1 MKTKTYLFA
10 LMTMALTLGSCS
22 DNENGIGSETSK
34 YITVSTSIGN
44 MTRVATD
51 ANGGQTFEEGDEIS
65 VYAWTGDATTVPAA
79 TGRVVD
85 NAINKLT
92 KGSWISTP
100 QMLWKNNRDKHY
112 FIGVYPISA
121 SAISDLSAGEYTFD
135 ETKQV
140 ESDLLV
146 AVNKDGLSYNVDEQ
160 QTVPLTFTHVM
171 AKLVVNLTYKNQWG
185 TEGPTVDKVVV
196 GDAVK
201 SATVNYLTKV
211 ITPSAV
217 AEDKANF
224 DMPALTANKQY
235 ASIIIPQDGVQ
246 KITVVIGGKNF
257 IYDNGTP
264 FKFESGKITTINLE
278 VGRDIIKLG
287 DVNISDWGSTGEPI
301 KGEAYD

>member
-1 MKTKTYLFA
+1 MKKKTYLFA
-10 LMTMALTLGSCS
+10 LMAMALTLGSCS
-22 DNENGIGSETSK
+22 DNENGIGGETSK

-65 VYAWTGDATTVPAA
+65 VYAWTGDATVAPETRE
-79 TGRVVD
+79 RVVN

-92 KGSWISTP
+92 NGSWVSTP

-112 FIGVYPISA
+112 FIGVYPTA
-121 SAISDLSAGEYTFD
+121 AISDLSAGEYTFD
-135 ETKQV
+135 ANKQT

-146 AVNKDGLSYNVDEQ
+146 AVNPDGLSYSADAQ

-185 TEGPTVDKVVV
+185 GIPTVEKVVV
-196 GDAVK
+196 GNAAK
-201 SATVNYLTKV
+201 EATVNYLTKV
-211 ITPSAV
+211 VTPSAV
-217 AEDKANF
+217 AEDKADF

-246 KITVVIGGKNF
+246 KITITIGGKDF

-264 FKFESGKITTINLE
+264 FKFESGKITTVNLE
-278 VGRDIIKLG
+278 VGRDVIKLG
-287 DVNISDWGSTGEPI
+287 DVNISGWGSTGDPI
-301 KGEAYD
+301 KGEAHE

>member
-10 LMTMALTLGSCS
+10 LMAMALTLGSCS
-22 DNENGIGSETSK
+22 DNENDIGGETSK

-65 VYAWTGDATTVPAA
+65 VYAWTGDAAAVPAA

-112 FIGVYPISA
+112 FIGVYPKK
-121 SAISDLSAGEYTFD
+121 AISDLAAGEYVFD
-135 ETKQV
+135 ATKQV

-146 AVNKDGLSYNVDEQ
+146 AVNADGITAEGKQ
-160 QTVPLTFTHVM
+160 AVPLTFTHVM
-171 AKLVVNLTYKNQWG
+171 AKLLVNLTYKNQWG

-211 ITPSAV
+211 VTPSAV

-224 DMPALTANKQY
+224 DMPAITANKQY

-264 FKFESGKITTINLE
+264 FKFESGKVTTVNLV
-278 VGRDIIKLG
+278 VGRDTITLNEVKIT
-287 DVNISDWGSTGEPI
+287 DWETSTPITGE
-301 KGEAYD
+301 AVD

>member
-10 LMTMALTLGSCS
+10 LMAMALTLGSCS
-22 DNENGIGSETSK
+22 DNENGIGGETSK

-65 VYAWTGDATTVPAA
+65 VYAWIGAPTVAPE
-79 TGRVVD
+79 TRERVVN

-92 KGSWISTP
+92 NGSWVSTP

-112 FIGVYPISA
+112 FIGVYPI

-160 QTVPLTFTHVM
+160 QPVPLTFTHVM

-185 TEGPTVDKVVV
+185 TEGPTVDKVAV
-196 GDAVK
+196 GNAAK
-201 SATVNYLTKV
+201 KATVNYLTKV
-211 ITPSAV
+211 VTPSAV
-217 AEDKANF
+217 AEDKADF
-224 DMPALTANKQY
+224 DMPAITANKKY

-246 KITVVIGGKNF
+246 KITITIGGKDF

-264 FKFESGKITTINLE
+264 FKFESGKITIINLE
-278 VGRDIIKLG
+278 VGRDVIKLG

>member
-1 MKTKTYLFA
+1 MKKKTYLFA
-10 LMTMALTLGSCS
+10 LMAMALTLGSCS
-22 DNENGIGSETSK
+22 DNENGIGGETSK

-51 ANGGQTFEEGDEIS
+51 EKGGQTFEEGDEIS
-65 VYAWTGDATTVPAA
+65 VYAWTGDATVAPETRE
-79 TGRVVD
+79 RVVN

-92 KGSWISTP
+92 NGSWVSTP

-121 SAISDLSAGEYTFD
+121 ISDLSAGEYTFD
-135 ETKQV
+135 VNKQT

-160 QTVPLTFTHVM
+160 QPVPLTFTHVM

-185 TEGPTVDKVVV
+185 AEGPTVDKVAV
-196 GDAVK
+196 GNAAK
-201 SATVNYLTKV
+201 KATVNYLTKV
-211 ITPSAV
+211 VTPSAV
-217 AEDKANF
+217 AEDKADF
-224 DMPALTANKQY
+224 DMPVLTANKQY

-246 KITVVIGGKNF
+246 KITITIGGKDF
-257 IYDNGTP
+257 IYDNSTP
-264 FKFESGKITTINLE
+264 FKLESGKITTVNLE
-278 VGRDIIKLG
+278 VGRDVIKLG

>member
-1 MKTKTYLFA
+1 MRTKTYLFA
-10 LMTMALTLGSCS
+10 LMAMALTLGSCS
-22 DNENGIGSETSK
+22 DDENGIGGETSK

-51 ANGGQTFEEGDEIS
+51 ENGGQTFEEGDKIS
-65 VYAWTGDATTVPAA
+65 VYAWTGDATVAPETSE
-79 TGRVVD
+79 RVVN

-92 KGSWISTP
+92 NGSWVSTP

-112 FIGVYPISA
+112 FIGVYPVA
-121 SAISDLSAGEYTFD
+121 AISDLTAGEYTFD
-135 ETKQV
+135 VNNQV

-146 AVNKDGLSYNVDEQ
+146 AVNTDGISYNADEQ

-171 AKLVVNLTYKNQWG
+171 AKLIVNLTYKNQWG
-185 TEGPTVDKVVV
+185 ADGPTVDKVIV
-196 GDAVK
+196 GNAAK

-211 ITPSAV
+211 VTPSTAT
-217 AEDKANF
+217 EDKTDF
-224 DMPALTANKQY
+224 DMPALTANKKY

-246 KITVVIGGKNF
+246 KITITIDGKDF

>member
-1 MKTKTYLFA
+1 MKKKTYLFA
-10 LMTMALTLGSCS
+10 LMAMALTLGSCS
-22 DNENGIGSETSK
+22 DNENGIGGETSK

-51 ANGGQTFEEGDEIS
+51 EKGGQTFEEGDEIS
-65 VYAWTGDATTVPAA
+65 VYAWTGDATVAPETRE
-79 TGRVVD
+79 RVVN

-92 KGSWISTP
+92 NGSWVSTP

-112 FIGVYPISA
+112 FIGVYPI

-185 TEGPTVDKVVV
+185 GIPTVEKVVV
-196 GDAVK
+196 GNAAK
-201 SATVNYLTKV
+201 EATINYLTKV
-211 ITPSAV
+211 VTPSTTAK
-217 AEDKANF
+217 EDFSLPEITENTK
-224 DMPALTANKQY
+224 Y
-235 ASIIIPQDGVQ
+235 VSVIIPQEEVTQ
-246 KITVVIGGKNF
+246 LTIVIGGKNF
-257 IYDNGTP
+257 VYDNGTP
-264 FKFESGKITTINLE
+264 FKLESGKITKVNLE
-278 VGRDIIKLG
+278 VGRDEIKLG
-287 DVNISDWGSTGEPI
+287 DVKITNWEDGSTFS
-301 KGEAYD
+301 GEALN

>member
-10 LMTMALTLGSCS
+10 LMAMALTLGSCS
-22 DNENGIGSETSK
+22 DNENDIGGETSK

-51 ANGGQTFEEGDEIS
+51 AKGGQTFEEGDEIS
-65 VYAWTGDATTVPAA
+65 VYAWTGDATAVPAA

-112 FIGVYPISA
+112 FIGVYPTK
-121 SAISDLSAGEYTFD
+121 AISDLTAGEYAFD

-196 GDAVK
+196 GDAAK
-201 SATVNYLTKV
+201 KATVNYLTKV
-211 ITPSAV
+211 VTPSTV

-278 VGRDIIKLG
+278 VGRDVIKLG

>member
-1 MKTKTYLFA
+1 M
-10 LMTMALTLGSCS
+10 TLGSCS
-22 DNENGIGSETSK
+22 DNENGIGGETSK

-65 VYAWTGDATTVPAA
+65 VYAWTGDATKAPTASE
-79 TGRVVD
+79 RVVN
-85 NAINKLT
+85 NAINKLISD
-92 KGSWISTP
+92 SWVSTP
-100 QMLWKNNRDKHY
+100 QMLWKNNREKHY
-112 FIGVYPISA
+112 FIGVYPTK
-121 SAISDLSAGEYTFD
+121 AISDLTAGEYAFD

-146 AVNKDGLSYNVDEQ
+146 AVNTDGITAEDKQ
-160 QTVPLTFTHVM
+160 AVPLTFTHVM

-201 SATVNYLTKV
+201 RATVNYLTKV
-211 ITPSAV
+211 VTPSAV
-217 AEDKANF
+217 AEDKADF
-224 DMPALTANKQY
+224 DMPVLTANKQY

-246 KITVVIGGKNF
+246 KITITIGGKDF

-264 FKFESGKITTINLE
+264 FKFESGKITTVNLE
-278 VGRDIIKLG
+278 VGRDVIKLG
-287 DVNISDWGSTGEPI
+287 DVNISGWGSTGDPI
-301 KGEAYD
+301 KGEAHE

>member
-10 LMTMALTLGSCS
+10 LMAMALTLGSCS
-22 DNENGIGSETSK
+22 DNENGIGGETSK

-65 VYAWTGDATTVPAA
+65 VYAWTGDATVAPETRE
-79 TGRVVD
+79 RVVN

-92 KGSWISTP
+92 NGSWVSTP

-112 FIGVYPISA
+112 FIGVYPTA
-121 SAISDLSAGEYTFD
+121 AISDLSAGEYTFD
-135 ETKQV
+135 VNKQT

-211 ITPSAV
+211 VTPSAV
-217 AEDKANF
+217 AENKANF

-264 FKFESGKITTINLE
+264 FKFESGKVTTVNLV
-278 VGRDIIKLG
+278 VGRDTITLNEVKIT
-287 DVNISDWGSTGEPI
+287 DWETSTPITGE
-301 KGEAYD
+301 AVD

>member
-1 MKTKTYLFA
+1 MKKKTYLFA
-10 LMTMALTLGSCS
+10 LMAMALTLGSCS
-22 DNENGIGSETSK
+22 DNENGIGGETSK

-51 ANGGQTFEEGDEIS
+51 EKGGQTFEEGDEIS
-65 VYAWTGDATTVPAA
+65 VYAWTGDATVAPETRE
-79 TGRVVD
+79 RVVN

-92 KGSWISTP
+92 NGSWVSTP

-112 FIGVYPISA
+112 FIGVYPTA
-121 SAISDLSAGEYTFD
+121 AISDLTAGEYTFD
-135 ETKQV
+135 VNKQT

-160 QTVPLTFTHVM
+160 QPVPLTFTHVM

-185 TEGPTVDKVVV
+185 TEGPTVDKVAV
-196 GDAVK
+196 GNAAK
-201 SATVNYLTKV
+201 KATVNYLTKAV
-211 ITPSAV
+211 TPSAV
-217 AEDKANF
+217 AEDKADF

-264 FKFESGKITTINLE
+264 FKFESGKVTTVNLV
-278 VGRDIIKLG
+278 VGRDTITLNEVKIT
-287 DVNISDWGSTGEPI
+287 DWETSTPITGE
-301 KGEAYD
+301 AVD

>member
-1 MKTKTYLFA
+1 MKKKTYLFT
-10 LMTMALTLGSCS
+10 LMAMALTLGSCS
-22 DNENGIGSETSK
+22 DNENGIGGETSK

-51 ANGGQTFEEGDEIS
+51 EKGGQTFEEGDEIS
-65 VYAWTGDATTVPAA
+65 VYAWTGDATVAPETRE
-79 TGRVVD
+79 RVVN

-92 KGSWISTP
+92 NGSWVSTP

-112 FIGVYPISA
+112 FIGVYPTA
-121 SAISDLSAGEYTFD
+121 AISDLSAGEYTFD

-146 AVNKDGLSYNVDEQ
+146 AVNKDGLSYNVDEP

-185 TEGPTVDKVVV
+185 TEGPTVDKVAV
-196 GDAVK
+196 GNAAK
-201 SATVNYLTKV
+201 KATVNYLTKV
-211 ITPSAV
+211 VTPSAV
-217 AEDKANF
+217 AEDKADF
-224 DMPALTANKQY
+224 DMPVLTANKQY

-246 KITVVIGGKNF
+246 KISITIGGKDF

-278 VGRDIIKLG
+278 VGRDVIKLG

>member
-1 MKTKTYLFA
+1 MKKKTYLFA
-10 LMTMALTLGSCS
+10 LMAMALTLGSCS
-22 DNENGIGSETSK
+22 DNENGIGGETSK

-65 VYAWTGDATTVPAA
+65 VYAWTGDATVAPETRE
-79 TGRVVD
+79 RVVN

-92 KGSWISTP
+92 NGSWVSTP

-121 SAISDLSAGEYTFD
+121 ISDLSAGEYAFD
-135 ETKQV
+135 ETKQT

-160 QTVPLTFTHVM
+160 QPVPLTFTHVM

-185 TEGPTVDKVVV
+185 TEGPTVDKVAV
-196 GDAVK
+196 GNAAK
-201 SATVNYLTKV
+201 KATVNYLTKV
-211 ITPSAV
+211 VTPSAV
-217 AEDKANF
+217 AEDKADF

-246 KITVVIGGKNF
+246 KITITIGDKDF

-264 FKFESGKITTINLE
+264 FKFESGKITIVNLE
-278 VGRDIIKLG
+278 VGRDVIKLG

>member
-1 MKTKTYLFA
+1 MKKKTYLFA
-10 LMTMALTLGSCS
+10 LMAMVLTLGSCS
-22 DNENGIGSETSK
+22 DNENGIGGETSK

-51 ANGGQTFEEGDEIS
+51 EKGGQTFEEGDEIS
-65 VYAWTGDATTVPAA
+65 VYAWTGDATVAPETRE
-79 TGRVVD
+79 RVVN

-92 KGSWISTP
+92 NGSWVSTP

-112 FIGVYPISA
+112 FIGVYPTT
-121 SAISDLSAGEYTFD
+121 AISDLTAGEYTFD

-160 QTVPLTFTHVM
+160 QPVPLTFTHVM

-201 SATVNYLTKV
+201 KATVNYLTKV
-211 ITPSAV
+211 VTPSAV
-217 AEDKANF
+217 AEDKADF

-246 KITVVIGGKNF
+246 KITITIGGKDF
-257 IYDNGTP
+257 VYDNGTP
-264 FKFESGKITTINLE
+264 FKFESGKITIVNLE
-278 VGRDIIKLG
+278 VGRDVIKLG

>member
-22 DNENGIGSETSK
+22 DNENGIGGETSK

-51 ANGGQTFEEGDEIS
+51 EKGGQTFEEGDEIS
-65 VYAWTGDATTVPAA
+65 VYAWTGDVTTVPAA

-92 KGSWISTP
+92 KGAWISTP

-112 FIGVYPISA
+112 FIGVYPTK
-121 SAISDLSAGEYTFD
+121 AISDLTAGEYAFD

-287 DVNISDWGSTGEPI
+287 NVNISDWGSTGEPI

>member
-1 MKTKTYLFA
+1 MKKKTYLIA
-10 LMTMALTLGSCS
+10 LMAMALTLGSCS
-22 DNENGIGSETSK
+22 NNEDGIGGETSK

-51 ANGGQTFEEGDEIS
+51 ANGAQTFEEGDEIS
-65 VYAWTGDATTVPAA
+65 VYAWTGDATKAPTASE
-79 TGRVVD
+79 RVVN

-92 KGSWISTP
+92 SDSWVSTP
-100 QMLWKNNRDKHY
+100 QMLWKNNREKHY
-112 FIGVYPISA
+112 FIGVYPTK
-121 SAISDLSAGEYTFD
+121 AISDLTAGEYAFD

-146 AVNKDGLSYNVDEQ
+146 AVNTDGITAEDKQ
-160 QTVPLTFTHVM
+160 AVPLTFTHVM
-171 AKLVVNLTYKNQWG
+171 AKLLVNLTYKNQWG

-211 ITPSAV
+211 VTPSAV
-217 AEDKANF
+217 AEDKADF
-224 DMPALTANKQY
+224 DMPVLTANKQY

-246 KITVVIGGKNF
+246 KISITIGGKDF

-278 VGRDIIKLG
+278 VGRDVIKLG
-287 DVNISDWGSTGEPI
+287 DVNISGWGSTGDPI
-301 KGEAYD
+301 MGEAHE

>member
-1 MKTKTYLFA
+1 MKKKTYLFA
-10 LMTMALTLGSCS
+10 LMAMALTLGSCS
-22 DNENGIGSETSK
+22 DNENGIGGETSK

-65 VYAWTGDATTVPAA
+65 VYAWTGDATVAPETRE
-79 TGRVVD
+79 RVVN

-92 KGSWISTP
+92 NGSWVSTP

-112 FIGVYPISA
+112 FIGVYPTA
-121 SAISDLSAGEYTFD
+121 AISDLTAGEYTFD
-135 ETKQV
+135 VNKQT

-160 QTVPLTFTHVM
+160 QPVPLTFTHVM

-185 TEGPTVDKVVV
+185 TEGPTVDKVAV
-196 GDAVK
+196 GNAAK
-201 SATVNYLTKV
+201 KATVNYLTKV
-211 ITPSAV
+211 VTPSAV
-217 AEDKANF
+217 AEDKADF
-224 DMPALTANKQY
+224 DMPVLTANKKY

-246 KITVVIGGKNF
+246 KITITIGGKDF

-264 FKFESGKITTINLE
+264 FKFESGKITIVNLE
-278 VGRDIIKLG
+278 VGRDVIKLG

>member
-1 MKTKTYLFA
+1 MKKKTYLFA
-10 LMTMALTLGSCS
+10 LMAMVLTLGSCS
-22 DNENGIGSETSK
+22 DNENGIGGETSK

-51 ANGGQTFEEGDEIS
+51 AKGGQTFEEGDEIS
-65 VYAWTGDATTVPAA
+65 VYAWTGDATVAPETRE
-79 TGRVVD
+79 RVVN

-92 KGSWISTP
+92 NGSWVSTP

-121 SAISDLSAGEYTFD
+121 ISDLSAGEYTFD
-135 ETKQV
+135 VNKQT

-185 TEGPTVDKVVV
+185 TEGPTVDKVAV
-196 GDAVK
+196 GNAAK
-201 SATVNYLTKV
+201 KATVNYLTKV
-211 ITPSAV
+211 VTPSAV
-217 AEDKANF
+217 AEDKADF
-224 DMPALTANKQY
+224 DMPVLTANKKY

-246 KITVVIGGKNF
+246 KITITIGGKDF
-257 IYDNGTP
+257 IYDNSTP
-264 FKFESGKITTINLE
+264 FKLESGKITTVNLE
-278 VGRDIIKLG
+278 VGRDVIKLG

>member
-1 MKTKTYLFA
+1 MKKKTCLFA
-10 LMTMALTLGSCS
+10 LMAMALTLGSCS
-22 DNENGIGSETSK
+22 DNENGIGGETSK

-51 ANGGQTFEEGDEIS
+51 ANGDQTFEEGDEIS
-65 VYAWTGDATTVPAA
+65 VYAWTGDATVAPETSE
-79 TGRVVD
+79 RVVN

-92 KGSWISTP
+92 NGSWVSTP

-112 FIGVYPISA
+112 FIGVYPTK
-121 SAISDLSAGEYTFD
+121 AISDLAAGEYVFD
-135 ETKQV
+135 ETKQT

-146 AVNKDGLSYNVDEQ
+146 AVNPDGLSYNADEQ

-171 AKLVVNLTYKNQWG
+171 AKLLVNLTYKNQWG

-211 ITPSAV
+211 VTPSAV

-246 KITVVIGGKNF
+246 KITIVIGGKNF

-264 FKFESGKITTINLE
+264 FKFESGKVTTINLE
-278 VGRDIIKLG
+278 VGRDQVILDEVK
-287 DVNISDWGSTGEPI
+287 ISDWTEGSTFG
-301 KGEAYD
+301 GEALD

>member
-10 LMTMALTLGSCS
+10 LMAMALTLGSCS
-22 DNENGIGSETSK
+22 DNENGIGGETSK

-51 ANGGQTFEEGDEIS
+51 EKGGQTFEEGDEIS
-65 VYAWTGDATTVPAA
+65 VYAWTGDATVAPETRE
-79 TGRVVD
+79 RVVN

-92 KGSWISTP
+92 NGSWVSTP

-112 FIGVYPISA
+112 FIGVYPTA
-121 SAISDLSAGEYTFD
+121 AISDLSAGEYTFD

-160 QTVPLTFTHVM
+160 QPVPLTFTHVM

-185 TEGPTVDKVVV
+185 TEGPTVDKVAV
-196 GDAVK
+196 GNAAK
-201 SATVNYLTKV
+201 KATVNYLTKV
-211 ITPSAV
+211 VTPSAV
-217 AEDKANF
+217 AEDKADF
-224 DMPALTANKQY
+224 DMPAITANKKY

-246 KITVVIGGKNF
+246 KITITIGGKDF

-264 FKFESGKITTINLE
+264 FKFESGKITIINLE
-278 VGRDIIKLG
+278 VGRDVIKLG

>member
-10 LMTMALTLGSCS
+10 LMAMALTLGSCS
-22 DNENGIGSETSK
+22 DNENGIGGETSK

-51 ANGGQTFEEGDEIS
+51 EKGGQTFEEGDEIS
-65 VYAWTGDATTVPAA
+65 VYAWTGDATVAPETRE
-79 TGRVVD
+79 RVVN

-92 KGSWISTP
+92 NGSWISNP

-121 SAISDLSAGEYTFD
+121 ISDLSAGEYTFD
-135 ETKQV
+135 VNKQT

-160 QTVPLTFTHVM
+160 QPVPLTFTHVM
-171 AKLVVNLTYKNQWG
+171 AKLAVNLTYKNQWG
-185 TEGPTVDKVVV
+185 AEGPTVDKVAV
-196 GDAVK
+196 GNAAK
-201 SATVNYLTKV
+201 KATVNYLTKV
-211 ITPSAV
+211 VTPSAV
-217 AEDKANF
+217 AEDKADF
-224 DMPALTANKQY
+224 DMPVLTANKQY

-246 KITVVIGGKNF
+246 KITITIGGKDF
-257 IYDNGTP
+257 IYDNSTP
-264 FKFESGKITTINLE
+264 FKLESGKITTVNLE
-278 VGRDIIKLG
+278 VGRDVIKLG

>member
-1 MKTKTYLFA
+1 MKKKTYLFA
-10 LMTMALTLGSCS
+10 LMAMALTLGSCS
-22 DNENGIGSETSK
+22 DNENGIGGETSK

-51 ANGGQTFEEGDEIS
+51 EKGGQTFEEGDEIS
-65 VYAWTGDATTVPAA
+65 VYAWTGDATVAPETRE
-79 TGRVVD
+79 RVVN

-92 KGSWISTP
+92 NGSWISTP

-121 SAISDLSAGEYTFD
+121 ISDLSAGEYTFD
-135 ETKQV
+135 VNKQT

-160 QTVPLTFTHVM
+160 QPVPLTFTHVM

-185 TEGPTVDKVVV
+185 AEGPTVDKVAV
-196 GDAVK
+196 GNAAK
-201 SATVNYLTKV
+201 KATVNYLTKV
-211 ITPSAV
+211 VTPSAV
-217 AEDKANF
+217 AEDKADF
-224 DMPALTANKQY
+224 DMPVLTANKQY

-246 KITVVIGGKNF
+246 KITITIGGKDF
-257 IYDNGTP
+257 IYDNSTP
-264 FKFESGKITTINLE
+264 FKLESGKITTVNLE
-278 VGRDIIKLG
+278 VGRDVIKLG

>member
-1 MKTKTYLFA
+1 MKKKTYLFA
-10 LMTMALTLGSCS
+10 LMAMALTLGSCS
-22 DNENGIGSETSK
+22 DNENGIGGETSK

-51 ANGGQTFEEGDEIS
+51 EKGGQTFEEGDEIS
-65 VYAWTGDATTVPAA
+65 VYAWTGDATVAPETRE
-79 TGRVVD
+79 RVVN

-92 KGSWISTP
+92 NGSWVSTP

-121 SAISDLSAGEYTFD
+121 ISDLSAGEYTFD
-135 ETKQV
+135 VNKQT

-185 TEGPTVDKVVV
+185 AEGPTVDKVAV
-196 GDAVK
+196 GNAAK
-201 SATVNYLTKV
+201 KATVNYLTKV
-211 ITPSAV
+211 VTPSAV
-217 AEDKANF
+217 AEDKADF
-224 DMPALTANKQY
+224 DMPVLTANKQY

-246 KITVVIGGKNF
+246 KITITIGGKDF
-257 IYDNGTP
+257 IYDNSTP
-264 FKFESGKITTINLE
+264 FKLESGKITTVNLE
-278 VGRDIIKLG
+278 VGRDVIKLG